1 MHLKPRR
8 PLWALPL
15 LLSLACKDPDTVSVQ
30 TREQKLQAKM
40 DEGRDLMANGQPAL
54 AVRAFTDAA
63 SLNPE
68 STEPLLQLAEA
79 HRRAGNSGASI
90 LALKQ
95 AMALNPAEAPDI
107 KRKLAERYEQNGL
120 LPQAIGVLL
129 ELREADQ
136 LGDLDILKLA
146 HLQTREGQHQAAF
159 QTLERI
165 QRERPDD
172 VDAKVVEAEILLA
185 KGQEVLAAKLM
196 DRLLEEQPGLTLA
209 RVLRARYFLRNGYA
223 EYAEQDLETIQ
234 GEEATK
240 PEVVSLRAEVLTTLK
255 RYKDAEAALTEAVTR
270 YPQNADLLARLAET
284 KLAQDDKVDALAKV
298 EQALKVQPDCVRAFY
313 VRGRVQEAQ
322 GDPKRAK
329 EDYGSAL
336 TENPR
341 FAPALS
347 RLWRLQQQAG
357 ENEQMMQTLEQL
369 VAVGEAT
376 LEEKVALADQYAQ
389 TRTKPEQGL
398 KLIAE
403 ALKQDAGNFQYLDI
417 QRDLKKA
424 LPRKKGPSGPL
435 IMRGKRR

>member
-1 MHLKPRR
+1 MHLKSTR
-8 PLWALPL
+8 PLRALPL
-15 LLSLACKDPDTVSVQ
+15 LLSLACKDPETVSVQ
-30 TREQKLQAKM
+30 TREQKIEAKM
-40 DEGRDLMANGQPAL
+40 DEGRELMASGQPDL
-54 AVRAFTDAA
+54 AVRSFSEAA
-63 SLNPE
+63 SLMPD

-120 LPQAIGVLL
+120 LRLAIGVLL

-146 HLQTREGQHQAAF
+146 HLQTLEGQHQAAF

-185 KGQEVLAAKLM
+185 KREEVLATKLM
-196 DRLLEEQPGLTLA
+196 DRLLEEQPGLTAA
-209 RVLRARYFLRNGYA
+209 RVLRARYFLQNGYA
-223 EYAEQDLETIQ
+223 EYAEQDLATIQ

-240 PEVVSLRAEVLTTLK
+240 PEVVSLRARVLTTLE
-255 RYKDAEAALTEAVTR
+255 RHKDAEALLADAVSR

-284 KLAQDDKVDALAKV
+284 KLAQGDKVEALAKV
-298 EQALKVQPDCVRAFY
+298 EQALKLQPDCVRAFY

-329 EDYGSAL
+329 EDYGFAL
-336 TENPR
+336 NENPQ

-347 RLWRLQQQAG
+347 RLWRLQQQSG
-357 ENEQMMQTLEQL
+357 ESNLVMDTLERL

-376 LEEKVALADQYAQ
+376 LEEKVLLADLYAQ
-389 TRTKPEQGL
+389 TRTRPEQGL

-403 ALKQDAGNFQYLDI
+403 ALKQDPGNFQYLDI

-424 LPRKKGPSGPL
+424 LPKKKKASGPV